1 VIQYVKDYSCLTN
14 YSDTVQNTN
23 LQNSSHGI
31 IAFTVGFG
39 VDTVVGVVV
48 GIAVRQKKKKT
59 QI

>member
-1 VIQYVKDYSCLTN
+1 MLKTTAVLAAN

-48 GIAVRQKKKKT
+48 GIAVRQKIKNK
-59 QI
+59 